1 VPTPGRTEKNSR
13 ADAGLANAQPDG
25 LERISGG
32 PPSTD
37 RTCSMLQ
44 STLYI
49 DHSVVA
55 HEASWKPIDDILS
68 SGKVRLA
75 LSVWNLVE
83 IGLATDK
90 AQQARRLAFL
100 EKHNPVWIVERIP
113 LQKQEVQG
121 FLWSDVFGVQPQ
133 ETQVFMPYLS
143 MVDYYHA
150 GFETRLGLTASQWIA
165 GVDFKKVEELKQ
177 LSPNALKILQAVDPK
192 AFKKRQHEI
201 FKPWIEP
208 LVPFIAPDGGAM
220 TKARRADLLDY
231 CAEHEAQF
239 FACCK
244 SLAVEDSLTAAR
256 VTSPNR
262 NPKPSDGIDLMHA
275 VVAMAYCDFFL
286 VRDGFVRTCSLQASK
301 ALAPVKMAAL
311 YDDPEKL
318 RNDLA

>member
-1 VPTPGRTEKNSR
+1 
-13 ADAGLANAQPDG
+13 
-25 LERISGG
+25 
-32 PPSTD
+32 
-37 RTCSMLQ
+37 
-44 STLYI
+44 
-49 DHSVVA
+49 
-55 HEASWKPIDDILS
+55 
-68 SGKVRLA
+68 
-75 LSVWNLVE
+75 
-83 IGLATDK
+83 
-90 AQQARRLAFL
+90 
-100 EKHNPVWIVERIP
+100 
-113 LQKQEVQG
+113 
-121 FLWSDVFGVQPQ
+121 
-133 ETQVFMPYLS
+133 
-143 MVDYYHA
+143 
-150 GFETRLGLTASQWIA
+150 
-165 GVDFKKVEELKQ
+165 
-177 LSPNALKILQAVDPK
+177 
-192 AFKKRQHEI
+192 
-201 FKPWIEP
+201 
-208 LVPFIAPDGGAM
+208 M